1 MGPTGPQ
8 GIQGET
14 GPTGSTGPTGH
25 LSETFIHAYSITPQN
40 VSTEQPIIYDTV
52 SAMVGNCAHL
62 PFTSEVWL
70 WEPGYYYIS
79 LTIHHKEPC
88 QFSLIKND
96 VFQVDG
102 GVFTSPTG
110 STQSTSTLIIFVQPS
125 DIISATALSP
135 SGFACKLEVKN
146 HTSYAP
152 VISLDGTSGGGSA
165 EPDNVASFTVIL
177 LKSV

>member
-1 MGPTGPQ
+1 
-8 GIQGET
+8 
-14 GPTGSTGPTGH
+14 
-25 LSETFIHAYSITPQN
+25 
-40 VSTEQPIIYDTV
+40 
-52 SAMVGNCAHL
+52 MVGNCAHL

-70 WEPGYYYIS
+70 WEPGYYYIA
-79 LTIHHKEPC
+79 LTLHHKEPC

-96 VFQVDG
+96 VFQVNG

-125 DIISATALSP
+125 DMVSATALSP
-135 SGFACKLEVKN
+135 SGLACKLEVKN

-165 EPDNVASFTVIL
+165 EPDNTASFTVIL
-177 LKSV
+177 LKTV